1 MDMKRILQAL
11 DSASTKPVEGASEMS
26 RFLKAVTES
35 DLNQA
40 PSKAASITQAPDGT
54 YTVTYLRAPLSA
66 SGTPDDGKIPAPQTG
81 IRDLASAQR
90 IVASI
95 EQEETVASSLSSP
108 IQVQENT
115 QVPAM
120 PDVSGMQPNTSK
132 DLGNGEKVTLNQDG
146 TISYSGAWGTYV
158 YNSQG
163 QHVKT
168 QSPSF
173 AGYQQTTNAQGQVT
187 DKSYNA
193 GPLSIQQGQQGT
205 SATYD
210 LGVATV
216 GTQTNAQGQ
225 TTNTVQ
231 ENSIAKFLSII
242 DKNNVDILK
251 EELNN
256 NTVLSEGANPHK
268 VSLPVQM
275 AMNHYQQDSKPVVK
289 KESLLKKYFAEA
301 EEAIIEKQTEKSQ
314 LIKQYSQSIA
324 NKLLVK
330 ESKKKSIKEQQQPSA
345 HRDERVI
352 NKELDA
358 AQRQLS
364 TVEHALN
371 QARQVTKEI
380 KYDDTASSIIL
391 RLRELAKS
399 VPNIDEATL
408 RMSEKDVEEAA
419 RNLESAIYQLE
430 EAFNDAVSNVK
441 GQIDNL
447 ESEIDEINW
456 EKKYGRSE

>member
-11 DSASTKPVEGASEMS
+11 DGASTKPVEGASDMS
-26 RFLKAVTES
+26 RFLRVVSEA
-35 DLNQA
+35 DLNQSA
-40 PSKAASITQAPDGT
+40 SKAASITQAPDGT
-54 YTVTYLRAPLSA
+54 YTVTYLRAPLSTT
-66 SGTPDDGKIPAPQTG
+66 GTPDEGKIPAPQTG

-90 IVASI
+90 VVASI
-95 EQEETVASSLSSP
+95 DKEEQVANSLSSP

-158 YNSQG
+158 YNAQG

-242 DKNNVDILK
+242 DKNDVEILK
-251 EELNN
+251 EEQNN
-256 NTVLSEGANPHK
+256 NATLNEGANPHK

-301 EEAIIEKQTEKSQ
+301 EEAIIEKKTEKSQ

-330 ESKKKSIKEQQQPSA
+330 ESKKKIKEQQQPSA

-352 NKELDA
+352 KKELDA
-358 AQRQLS
+358 AQGQLS
-364 TVEHALN
+364 KVEHALN

-380 KYDDTASSIIL
+380 KYDDTASGIIL
-391 RLRELAKS
+391 RLRELAKT
-399 VPNIDEATL
+399 VPNLDDASL
-408 RMSEKDVEEAA
+408 RMAERDVEEAA
-419 RNLESAIYQLE
+419 RALESAVYGLE
-430 EAFNDAVSNVK
+430 EAFSDAVSSVTN
-441 GQIDNL
+441 QIDSL
-447 ESEIDEINW
+447 EGELQEIDW
-456 EKKYGRSE
+456 QRKYGRDE